1 MWRGGFVEMGE
12 RRNSVR
18 IHSNKKFLL
27 SSVNSPKHLIIPLK
41 SGIFAK
47 FFEGYLLPLKDLD
60 VTDSIYL
67 EKVFF
72 NNPAI
77 TIYTVKQKNLEEEV
91 GYFFIV
97 SLSVRCE
104 GGYLLSYIKQNAG
117 KVQKGTRLLKTE
129 YLTLYNFP
137 NGGVMAISP
146 KIAPW
151 LEHVFET
158 Q

>member
-1 MWRGGFVEMGE
+1 M
-12 RRNSVR
+12 
-18 IHSNKKFLL
+18 
-27 SSVNSPKHLIIPLK
+27 K

-151 LEHVFET
+151 LDHVFET